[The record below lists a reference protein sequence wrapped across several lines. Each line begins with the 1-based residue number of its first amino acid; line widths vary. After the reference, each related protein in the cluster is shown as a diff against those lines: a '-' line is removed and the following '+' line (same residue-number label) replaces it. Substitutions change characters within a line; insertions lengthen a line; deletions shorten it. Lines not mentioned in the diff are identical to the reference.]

1 MLTQNLAYVPHHQ
14 LFHVFSLAL
23 SVSEKQ
29 ENQMGEASTHK
40 KKIKMPFRPGQLNLI
55 RGKLHRPELQHS
67 LL

>member
-40 KKIKMPFRPGQLNLI
+40 KKKKNL
-55 RGKLHRPELQHS
+55 KLDKS
-67 LL
+67 IY